1 MSLENYRLP
10 LCMTE
15 GVSFTL
21 DNAPEVT
28 ITVKMPIAAN
38 RDFMFAWAKLLPVGA
53 DGTIAASPFDMTEAQ
68 RSAFFPGQVISVTG
82 ADAFN
87 FWEEYPLAKEEI
99 WTKVQNALP
108 GYESKLEAE
117 AKN

>member
-1 MSLENYRLP
+1 MALDKYRLP
-10 LCMTE
+10 LCLTE

-21 DNAPEVT
+21 DDAPEVT

-53 DGTIAASPFDMTEAQ
+53 DGNIAATPFDMTDAQ
-68 RSAFFPGQVISVTG
+68 RRAFFPGQVISVKG
-82 ADAFN
+82 VDAAN
-87 FWEEYPLAKEEI
+87 FWDDYPLAKEEI

-108 GYESKLEAE
+108 GYETKLEAE